1 MESGFFFP
9 LIGVLLSLLWVY
21 FSFRYYLYYR
31 GLIYSRESNQ
41 EKSGRLM
48 GRAQLSLLVSDLV
61 FIAMLVT
68 LFGLSGTAISPPATA
83 TPAPG
88 EGADQLLPTPSP
100 VTELV
105 LTPSPVSTP
114 TPEAAPSSGFA
125 RIGNTNTFG
134 VYVRSEPGL
143 KFEIVTQLSD
153 GNRVELMGEA
163 QLADGFNWQ
172 QVRLEDGRVGWVAD
186 NFLIPE
192 P

>member
-1 MESGFFFP
+1 M
-9 LIGVLLSLLWVY
+9 
-21 FSFRYYLYYR
+21 
-31 GLIYSRESNQ
+31 
-41 EKSGRLM
+41 
-48 GRAQLSLLVSDLV
+48 
-61 FIAMLVT
+61 
-68 LFGLSGTAISPPATA
+68 
-83 TPAPG
+83 
-88 EGADQLLPTPSP
+88 
-100 VTELV
+100 ELV
-105 LTPSPVSTP
+105 LTPSPVSSP
-114 TPEAAPSSGFA
+114 TPEVASSSGFA